1 MKTKLLLLLFVLI
14 GMVDCEPDS
23 IISEDKNPLIG
34 TWKSSFE
41 YENPYMPGEY
51 RVTDEYVRFVSN
63 NRMIYESVDDMS
75 EFPDEALYVFRLSHK
90 EFSYEMT
97 NTTLTLSYL
106 PNSSYRDNI
115 TPGDKDLPPLVA
127 NTFEYK
133 TKYTITSD
141 TTLVLW
147 DFTHNGEQYKILTL
161 KRIIDEAL

>member
-1 MKTKLLLLLFVLI
+1 MKTKLCLIAFVAFSYFSCKPI
-14 GMVDCEPDS
+14 NDPD
-23 IISEDKNPLIG
+23 DKNPLIG
-34 TWKSSFE
+34 TWESSFE

-51 RVTDEYVRFVSN
+51 RVADEFVRFVSN

-115 TPGDKDLPPLVA
+115 TPGDKDLPRWLQIHLNIRP
-127 NTFEYK
+127 NTLSLA
-133 TKYTITSD
+133 IQ
-141 TTLVLW
+141 
-147 DFTHNGEQYKILTL
+147 H
-161 KRIIDEAL
+161 

>member
-1 MKTKLLLLLFVLI
+1 MKTKLCLIAFVVFSYFSCKPI
-14 GMVDCEPDS
+14 NDPD
-23 IISEDKNPLIG
+23 DKNPLIG
-34 TWKSSFE
+34 TWESSFE

-51 RVTDEYVRFVSN
+51 RVADESVRFVSN

-115 TPGDKDLPPLVA
+115 TPGDKDLPPLVT

-133 TKYTITSD
+133 TKYTITGD
-141 TTLVLW
+141 TTLVLCN
-147 DFTHNGEQYKILTL
+147 FTHDGKKYKTLTL
-161 KRIIDEAL
+161 KKIKER